1 MLMDRFENNPDF
13 LNIFPT
19 TSVYLNAGAHAAF
32 KFPILWKNSRHHWC
46 CSIASFR
53 SPFFCTPLFAKA
65 KQKQKQSKSKSKSK
79 TTQNNAKANQKQSKS
94 KVKKSATRLSVY
106 FIFLSFHSNASYMLC
121 ICFLLICCCVAV
133 AFCRV
138 FFHSRKNFT
147 HIITKSA
154 WFQPLS
160 LNQSNGMLV
169 CVLRQL
175 LCSVLQ
181 RHGVWKDAY
190 HTCVRTEHCFTSFCD
205 AL

>member
-1 MLMDRFENNPDF
+1 MRASHKPFWNFLRASSFKNNPDF

-94 KVKKSATRLSVY
+94 KVKKAQRD
-106 FIFLSFHSNASYMLC
+106 FLSTLFFYRFIRTQAT
-121 ICFLLICCCVAV
+121 CFAF
-133 AFCRV
+133 AFCWFAVVLLLLFVV
-138 FFHSRKNFT
+138 FF
-147 HIITKSA
+147 
-154 WFQPLS
+154 S
-160 LNQSNGMLV
+160 LQEEFHVHHHKECMV
-169 CVLRQL
+169 PT
-175 LCSVLQ
+175 
-181 RHGVWKDAY
+181 A
-190 HTCVRTEHCFTSFCD
+190 
-205 AL
+205 